1 MLITCGTTDPII
13 AGDRY
18 EGVTSAYAVLFFGAN
33 EQVLNFAVIPVIN
46 DPNESQETRD
56 AAAKYLVDDQG
67 KAIARQIH
75 DERKGRWPNPVSEPF
90 AATGIHIAP
99 NTPVSAPG
107 GTSSARFFTMVL
119 YGFAECPSMD

>member
-1 MLITCGTTDPII
+1 MDSVQDSHRSPPTVKHELSHRSMLITCGTTEPII

-33 EQVLNFAVIPVIN
+33 EQVLNSAVIPVIN

-75 DERKGRWPNPVSEPF
+75 DERKCR
-90 AATGIHIAP
+90 
-99 NTPVSAPG
+99 
-107 GTSSARFFTMVL
+107 
-119 YGFAECPSMD
+119 

>member
-1 MLITCGTTDPII
+1 MLSHLYFLATVKHELSHRSMLITCGTTEPII

-75 DERKGRWPNPVSEPF
+75 DERKCR
-90 AATGIHIAP
+90 
-99 NTPVSAPG
+99 
-107 GTSSARFFTMVL
+107 
-119 YGFAECPSMD
+119 